1 MRASPSWW
9 PLLDCATPDTFDV
22 QLCNRAIVQLCD
34 CAIVCCSS
42 KSKDADAQ
50 PSPPSQT
57 TQTTLCDQR
66 LHSSHCFG
74 RRLGCHMFQSILLQK
89 VKESFCFLLATTNKK
104 VWDWV
109 NAILW
114 VMNAFKFA
122 LFGIAQHCSL
132 PVCPYGCQVRSGANT
147 AKLLTPRLSSLMSSS
162 AFLPTLSLST
172 TCTFTTLLREVIQH
186 PCHKDVEHHAVEIAN
201 NVHLERVIID
211 DAVNNF

>member
-1 MRASPSWW
+1 MCRSSSRKRSEHNFTPQTMCTYLSTKPRCRWNGYSGKRW
-9 PLLDCATPDTFDV
+9 VLMFRSLRKEDSLEEGKPFLVVGQKVLDCATPDTFDV

-34 CAIVCCSS
+34 CVIVCCSS

-122 LFGIAQHCSL
+122 LFGIA
-132 PVCPYGCQVRSGANT
+132 
-147 AKLLTPRLSSLMSSS
+147 
-162 AFLPTLSLST
+162 
-172 TCTFTTLLREVIQH
+172 
-186 PCHKDVEHHAVEIAN
+186 
-201 NVHLERVIID
+201 
-211 DAVNNF
+211 

>member
-1 MRASPSWW
+1 MFGFTPIIFRRENPRESQTSPRELTQLSRSSSRKRAEHNFTPQTMCTYLSTKPRCRWNGYSGKRWVLMFRSLRKEDSLEEGK
-9 PLLDCATPDTFDV
+9 PFLVVGQKVLDCATPDTFDV
-22 QLCNRAIVQLCD
+22 RLCD
-34 CAIVCCSS
+34 CVIVCCSS

-122 LFGIAQHCSL
+122 LFGIA
-132 PVCPYGCQVRSGANT
+132 
-147 AKLLTPRLSSLMSSS
+147 
-162 AFLPTLSLST
+162 
-172 TCTFTTLLREVIQH
+172 
-186 PCHKDVEHHAVEIAN
+186 
-201 NVHLERVIID
+201 
-211 DAVNNF
+211 